1 MCKTRWEHYLLS
13 ESNWKFYPFHLTQPQ
28 DHHFRQLLKKV
39 ESNDEHYKTSIT
51 LQLSLEIYQQL
62 LCWDFASCDLLA
74 ETIKK
79 FLLSWEYRTRPSSDN
94 KTKFIPRPKTKP
106 RLKKSPTARPIR
118 TKCRYYQQPMTSHRS
133 KCMFMSKSAGKLTRL
148 IELRLG

>member
-13 ESNWKFYPFHLTQPQ
+13 ESNWKLYPFHLTQPQ

-51 LQLSLEIYQQL
+51 LQLSLEIYQQH
-62 LCWDFASCDLLA
+62 LCWDFASCYFLA

-94 KTKFIPRPKTKP
+94 KTKFM
-106 RLKKSPTARPIR
+106 SPNQDKRNHQWHGQLER
-118 TKCRYYQQPMTSHRS
+118 
-133 KCMFMSKSAGKLTRL
+133 SAGITNSQWHRTEANACLCQKAR
-148 IELRLG
+148 ENWRVW